1 MNLGAT
7 LRKQLRWAWGSGS
20 GGTAFLLMAS
30 VANGLQFI
38 YQVSMARLLQPDQ
51 YTQLLALVSFV
62 TILLFPG
69 HAFQSAVAVGAGALA
84 AARQR
89 AAVWSFALRANA
101 VGAGTALAVSILLAL
116 LSDQLREVFGFE
128 SNWVLVPLLCIL
140 PLSLV
145 LATARG
151 AVQGMARF
159 IALGINLLVDAS
171 ARVLLAIGLVIAGFG
186 LTGALSGF
194 SLGIVAG
201 IGLGI
206 WVLRPRGGDQAPT
219 NPNLGA
225 LLLTQ
230 LGTVPATFAIFGA
243 QSVDVIIA
251 NWRFPG
257 AGLEPFVAAA
267 FAGRISFYGCVTV
280 GQLLLPRFRDMF
292 GEGRLDRNLL
302 LRGSLAAAAIA
313 AGPLLAALVAP
324 GFLHLALVGPNY
336 AADAGL
342 LQIYLGGATLL
353 SIALYLV
360 YMLIAAGV
368 RWIAWVLVPAAAL
381 QTAGYLFVAES
392 AYDLAVI
399 LLASAGLMCIACS
412 IATATLLRERAALAA
427 KMRS

>member
-1 MNLGAT
+1 MNFGAT
-7 LRKQLRWAWGSGS
+7 LRRQLRWAWGSGS

-30 VANGLQFI
+30 AANGLQFI

-101 VGAGTALAVSILLAL
+101 VGAGTALAVSVALAL
-116 LSDQLREVFGFE
+116 LSGQLREVFGFE

-171 ARVLLAIGLVIAGFG
+171 ARVLLAIGLVVAGFG

-201 IGLGI
+201 IGLGVY
-206 WVLRPRGGDQAPT
+206 VLRPRGGARGPADA
-219 NPNLGA
+219 NLGP

-267 FAGRISFYGCVTV
+267 FAGRISFYGCFTV

-292 GEGRLDRNLL
+292 GEGRLDRRLL
-302 LRGSLAAAAIA
+302 LRGSLAAALIA

-342 LQIYLGGATLL
+342 LQVYLAGATLL

-360 YMLIAAGV
+360 YLLIAAGV

-381 QTAGYLFVAES
+381 QTAGYLFVAGS

-399 LLASAGLMCIACS
+399 LLTAAGLMCIACAVAAA
-412 IATATLLRERAALAA
+412 ILLRERAALAA
-427 KMRS
+427 AQKA

>member
-116 LSDQLREVFGFE
+116 LSEQLREVFGFE

-171 ARVLLAIGLVIAGFG
+171 ARVLLAIGLVVAGFG

-206 WVLRPRGGDQAPT
+206 WVLRPRGGDQAPA

-267 FAGRISFYGCVTV
+267 FAGRISFYGCFTV

-313 AGPLLAALVAP
+313 QAMHISP
-324 GFLHLALVGPNY
+324 
-336 AADAGL
+336 ADA
-342 LQIYLGGATLL
+342 
-353 SIALYLV
+353 SR
-360 YMLIAAGV
+360 M
-368 RWIAWVLVPAAAL
+368 
-381 QTAGYLFVAES
+381 
-392 AYDLAVI
+392 
-399 LLASAGLMCIACS
+399 
-412 IATATLLRERAALAA
+412 
-427 KMRS
+427 

>member
-1 MNLGAT
+1 LG
-7 LRKQLRWAWGSGS
+7 SC
-20 GGTAFLLMAS
+20 
-30 VANGLQFI
+30 VA
-38 YQVSMARLLQPDQ
+38 
-51 YTQLLALVSFV
+51 
-62 TILLFPG
+62 ILLFPG

-116 LSDQLREVFGFE
+116 LSEQLREVFGFE

-171 ARVLLAIGLVIAGFG
+171 ARVLLAIGLVVAGFG

-206 WVLRPRGGDQAPT
+206 WVLRPRGGDQAPA

-267 FAGRISFYGCVTV
+267 FAGRISFYGCFTV

-399 LLASAGLMCIACS
+399 LLASAGLMCIACA
-412 IATATLLRERAALAA
+412 IAAATLLRERAALAA

>member
-116 LSDQLREVFGFE
+116 LSEQLREVFGFE

-171 ARVLLAIGLVIAGFG
+171 ARVLLAIGLVVAGFG

-206 WVLRPRGGDQAPT
+206 WVLRPRGGDQAPA

-267 FAGRISFYGCVTV
+267 FAGRISFYGCFTV

-292 GEGRLDRNLL
+292 GEGRLDRYQL
-302 LRGSLAAAAIA
+302 LRGSLAAAAFA

-399 LLASAGLMCIACS
+399 LLASAGLMCIACA
-412 IATATLLRERAALAA
+412 IAAATLLRERAALAA

>member
-1 MNLGAT
+1 MSVGPT

-69 HAFQSAVAVGAGALA
+69 HAFQSAVAVGVGALA
-84 AARQR
+84 AAGHR

-101 VGAGTALAVSILLAL
+101 IGAGTALAVSIVLAL
-116 LSDQLREVFGFE
+116 LSDQLRDIFGFE
-128 SNWVLVPLLCIL
+128 SDWVLLLLLCIL

-151 AVQGMARF
+151 AVQGLSRF
-159 IALGINLLVDAS
+159 VALGTNLLLDAS
-171 ARVLLAIGLVIAGFG
+171 ARVLLAIGLVVLGFG

-201 IGLGI
+201 IAMGV
-206 WVLRPRGGDQAPT
+206 WVLRPRAGGSAAGGV
-219 NPNLGA
+219 NIGA
-225 LLLTQ
+225 LLLAQ

-257 AGLEPFVAAA
+257 TGLEPFVVAA
-267 FAGRISFYGCVTV
+267 FAGRISFYGCFTV

-292 GEGRLDRNLL
+292 GAGRLDRRLL
-302 LRGSLAAAAIA
+302 LRGSLAAALIA
-313 AGPLLAALVAP
+313 TGPLLLALLAP

-336 AADAGL
+336 AADAQL
-342 LQIYLGGATLL
+342 LQVYLGGATLL
-353 SIALYLV
+353 SISLYLV
-360 YMLIAAGV
+360 YMLIAAGT
-368 RWIAWVLVPAAAL
+368 RWIAWVLVPAALA
-381 QTAGYLFVAES
+381 QTVGYLFVAAS

-399 LLASAGLMCIACS
+399 LLASAALMCAACA
-412 IATATLLRERAALAA
+412 IATAHLLRR
-427 KMRS
+427 RSAPA

>member
-1 MNLGAT
+1 MNLGAN
-7 LRKQLRWAWGSGS
+7 LRGKLRWAWGSGS

-101 VGAGTALAVSILLAL
+101 VGAGAALAVSILLGL
-116 LSDQLREVFGFE
+116 LSGQLREVFGFE
-128 SNWVLVPLLCIL
+128 SNWVLVPLLGIL

-171 ARVLLAIGLVIAGFG
+171 ARVVLAIGLVVAGFG

-201 IGLGI
+201 IGLGV
-206 WVLRPRGGDQAPT
+206 WVLRPRGQHQAPT
-219 NPNLGA
+219 DANLGA

-257 AGLEPFVAAA
+257 TGLEPFVAAA
-267 FAGRISFYGCVTV
+267 FAGRISFYGCFTV
-280 GQLLLPRFRDMF
+280 GQLLLPRLRDMF
-292 GEGRLDRNLL
+292 GEGRLDRRLL

-313 AGPLLAALVAP
+313 AGPLLVALVAP

-342 LQIYLGGATLL
+342 LQVYLGGATLL

-360 YMLIAAGV
+360 YVLIAAGV

-399 LLASAGLMCIACS
+399 LLASAALMCITCAV
-412 IATATLLRERAALAA
+412 AAAMLLRARAGTAA
-427 KMRS
+427 EIRA

>member
-116 LSDQLREVFGFE
+116 LSEQLREVFGFE

-171 ARVLLAIGLVIAGFG
+171 ARVLLAIGLVVAGFG

-206 WVLRPRGGDQAPT
+206 WVLRPRGGDQAPA

-267 FAGRISFYGCVTV
+267 FAGRISFYGCFTV
-280 GQLLLPRFRDMF
+280 GQLVLPRLRDMF
-292 GEGRLDRNLL
+292 GEGRLDRYQL

-399 LLASAGLMCIACS
+399 LLASAGLMCIACA
-412 IATATLLRERAALAA
+412 IAAATLLRERAALAA

>member
-7 LRKQLRWAWGSGS
+7 LRGKLRWAWGSGS

-89 AAVWSFALRANA
+89 TAVWSFALRANA

-116 LSDQLREVFGFE
+116 LSGQLREVFGFE
-128 SNWVLVPLLCIL
+128 SNWVLVPLLLIL

-159 IALGINLLVDAS
+159 IALGVNLLVDAS

-206 WVLRPRGGDQAPT
+206 WVLRPRGDNPAPA
-219 NPNLGA
+219 NANLGA
-225 LLLTQ
+225 LLLIQ

-257 AGLEPFVAAA
+257 TGLEPFVAAA
-267 FAGRISFYGCVTV
+267 FAGRISFYGCFTV

-292 GEGRLDRNLL
+292 GEGRLDRRLL
-302 LRGSLAAAAIA
+302 LRGSLAAAVIA
-313 AGPLLAALVAP
+313 AGPLLVALVAP

-342 LQIYLGGATLL
+342 LQVYLGGATLL

-360 YMLIAAGV
+360 YVLIAAGV

-399 LLASAGLMCIACS
+399 LLASAGLMCIACA
-412 IATATLLRERAALAA
+412 IAATALLRERAAPAA
-427 KMRS
+427 NMRA

>member
-116 LSDQLREVFGFE
+116 LSEQLREVFGFE
-128 SNWVLVPLLCIL
+128 SNWVMVPLLCIL

-151 AVQGMARF
+151 AVQGTARF

-171 ARVLLAIGLVIAGFG
+171 ARVLLAIGLVVAGFG

-206 WVLRPRGGDQAPT
+206 WVLRPRGGDRAPAS
-219 NPNLGA
+219 PNLGT

-267 FAGRISFYGCVTV
+267 FAGRISFYGCFTV

-381 QTAGYLFVAES
+381 QTAGYLLVAES

-399 LLASAGLMCIACS
+399 LLASAGLMCIACA

>member
-1 MNLGAT
+1 M

-89 AAVWSFALRANA
+89 TAVWSFALRANA
-101 VGAGTALAVSILLAL
+101 VGAGTALAVSIVLAL
-116 LSDQLREVFGFE
+116 LSGQLREVFGFE
-128 SNWVLVPLLCIL
+128 SNWVLVPLLGIL

-171 ARVLLAIGLVIAGFG
+171 ARVLLAIGLVVAGFG

-206 WVLRPRGGDQAPT
+206 WVLRPRGPNPAPASA
-219 NPNLGA
+219 NLGA

-243 QSVDVIIA
+243 QSVDVIVA

-257 AGLEPFVAAA
+257 TGLEPFVAAA
-267 FAGRISFYGCVTV
+267 FAGRISFYGCFTV

-302 LRGSLAAAAIA
+302 LRGSLAAAAIS
-313 AGPLLAALVAP
+313 AGPLLVALVAP

-342 LQIYLGGATLL
+342 LQVYLGGATLL

-360 YMLIAAGV
+360 YLLIAAGV

-381 QTAGYLFVAES
+381 QTAGYLFVAQS

-399 LLASAGLMCIACS
+399 LLASAGLMCIACA
-412 IATATLLRERAALAA
+412 IATASLLRERAAAA
-427 KMRS
+427 AGI

>member
-1 MNLGAT
+1 MNLGTT
-7 LRKQLRWAWGSGS
+7 LRRRLRWAWGSGS

-30 VANGLQFI
+30 AANGLQFI

-101 VGAGTALAVSILLAL
+101 VGAGVALAVSILLAL
-116 LSDQLREVFGFE
+116 LSGQLREIFGFE
-128 SNWVLVPLLCIL
+128 SNWVLVPLLGIL

-151 AVQGMARF
+151 AVQGTSRF
-159 IALGINLLVDAS
+159 IALGVNLLADAS
-171 ARVLLAIGLVIAGFG
+171 ARVLLAIGLVVAGFG

-201 IGLGI
+201 IGLGV
-206 WVLRPRGGDQAPT
+206 WVLRPRAGKQARV
-219 NPNLGA
+219 NANLGA

-257 AGLEPFVAAA
+257 TGLEPFVAAA
-267 FAGRISFYGCVTV
+267 FAGRISFYGCFTV

-292 GEGRLDRNLL
+292 GEGRLDRRLL
-302 LRGSLAAAAIA
+302 LRGSLAAAVIA

-336 AADAGL
+336 ATDAGL
-342 LQIYLGGATLL
+342 LQVYLAGATLL

-360 YMLIAAGV
+360 YVLIAAGV
-368 RWIAWVLVPAAAL
+368 RWIAWVLIPAAAL

-399 LLASAGLMCIACS
+399 LLASAGLMCITCA
-412 IATATLLRERAALAA
+412 IATTALLRGRAAAA
-427 KMRS
+427 KMSA

>member
-116 LSDQLREVFGFE
+116 LSEQLREVFGFE

-171 ARVLLAIGLVIAGFG
+171 ARVLLAIGLVVAGFG

-206 WVLRPRGGDQAPT
+206 WVLRPRGGDQAPA

-267 FAGRISFYGCVTV
+267 FAGRISFYGCFTV

-399 LLASAGLMCIACS
+399 LLASAGLMCIACA
-412 IATATLLRERAALAA
+412 IAAATLLRERAALAA

>member
-116 LSDQLREVFGFE
+116 LSEQLREVFGFE

-171 ARVLLAIGLVIAGFG
+171 ARVLLAIGLVVAGFG

-206 WVLRPRGGDQAPT
+206 WVLRPRGGDQAPA

-267 FAGRISFYGCVTV
+267 FAGRISFYGCFTV

-342 LQIYLGGATLL
+342 LQVYLGGATLL

-368 RWIAWVLVPAAAL
+368 RWIAWVLAPAAAL

-399 LLASAGLMCIACS
+399 LLASAGLMCIACA
-412 IATATLLRERAALAA
+412 IAAATLLRERAALAA

>member
-267 FAGRISFYGCVTV
+267 FAGRISFYGCFTV

>member
-7 LRKQLRWAWGSGS
+7 LGKQLRWAWGSGS

-116 LSDQLREVFGFE
+116 LSEQLREVFGFE

-171 ARVLLAIGLVIAGFG
+171 ARVLLAIGLVVAGFG

-206 WVLRPRGGDQAPT
+206 WVLRPRGGDQAPA

-267 FAGRISFYGCVTV
+267 FAGRISFYGCFTV

-342 LQIYLGGATLL
+342 LQVYLGGATLL

-399 LLASAGLMCIACS
+399 LLASAGLMCIACA
-412 IATATLLRERAALAA
+412 IAAATLLRERAALAA

>member
-1 MNLGAT
+1 M
-7 LRKQLRWAWGSGS
+7 LRGKLRWAWGSGS

-89 AAVWSFALRANA
+89 TAVWSFALRANA

-116 LSDQLREVFGFE
+116 LSGQLREVFGFE
-128 SNWVLVPLLCIL
+128 SNWVLVPLLLIL

-159 IALGINLLVDAS
+159 IALGVNLLVDAS

-206 WVLRPRGGDQAPT
+206 WVLRPRGDNPAPV
-219 NPNLGA
+219 NANLGA

-257 AGLEPFVAAA
+257 TGLEPFVAAA
-267 FAGRISFYGCVTV
+267 FAGRISFYGCFTV

-292 GEGRLDRNLL
+292 GEGRLDRRLL
-302 LRGSLAAAAIA
+302 LRGSLAAAVIA
-313 AGPLLAALVAP
+313 AGPLLVALVAP

-342 LQIYLGGATLL
+342 LQVYLGGATLL

-360 YMLIAAGV
+360 YVLIAAGV

-399 LLASAGLMCIACS
+399 LLASAGLMCIACA
-412 IATATLLRERAALAA
+412 IAATVLLRERAAPAA
-427 KMRS
+427 NMRA

>member
-151 AVQGMARF
+151 AVQGVARF

-171 ARVLLAIGLVIAGFG
+171 ARVLLAIGLVVAGFG

-206 WVLRPRGGDQAPT
+206 WVLRPRGGDQAPA

-267 FAGRISFYGCVTV
+267 FAGRISFYGCFTV

-342 LQIYLGGATLL
+342 LQVYLGGATLL

-399 LLASAGLMCIACS
+399 LLASAGLMCIACA
-412 IATATLLRERAALAA
+412 IAAATLLRERAALAA

>member
-1 MNLGAT
+1 M
-7 LRKQLRWAWGSGS
+7 LRQQLRWAWGSGS

-89 AAVWSFALRANA
+89 SAVWSFALRANA
-101 VGAGTALAVSILLAL
+101 VGAGAALAVSILLAL
-116 LSDQLREVFGFE
+116 LSGQLREVFGFE
-128 SNWVLVPLLCIL
+128 DNWVLVPLLCIL

-159 IALGINLLVDAS
+159 IALGVNLLVDAS
-171 ARVLLAIGLVIAGFG
+171 ARVLLAIGLVVAGFG

-201 IGLGI
+201 IALGA
-206 WVLRPRGGDQAPT
+206 WVLRPRGD
-219 NPNLGA
+219 NPVPANANLGA
-225 LLLTQ
+225 LLLAQ

-257 AGLEPFVAAA
+257 TGLEPFVAAA
-267 FAGRISFYGCVTV
+267 FAGRISFYGCFTV

-292 GEGRLDRNLL
+292 GEGRLDRRLL

-342 LQIYLGGATLL
+342 LQVYLGGATLL

-360 YMLIAAGV
+360 YLLIAAGV
-368 RWIAWVLVPAAAL
+368 RWIAWVLVPAAGL
-381 QTAGYLFVAES
+381 QTAGYLFVAGS

-399 LLASAGLMCIACS
+399 LLASAGLMCIACV
-412 IATATLLRERAALAA
+412 IAATALLRERAAPAA
-427 KMRS
+427 KMRA